1 MYPSHSFP
9 SFISYI
15 IIVQIQNQEFDIDTV
30 CV

>member
-1 MYPSHSFP
+1 MYPSRSFS